1 MDDGSFCVVFR
12 KSMPTE
18 YHEVL
23 EGYLHTVPT
32 EGNQGLL
39 CAFCSSVVAVEP
51 FIQLRLTQPA
61 GEGHILSV
69 RIPSHLVVAIID
81 QRASENPIGFQARVD
96 RLGA

>member
-12 KSMPTE
+12 KSMPAE

-23 EGYLHTVPT
+23 EGYLHPVTT

-39 CAFCSSVVAVEP
+39 CAFCSAVTAAEP
-51 FIQLRLTQPA
+51 FIQLRLTHPSDD
-61 GEGHILSV
+61 GHIFCL

-96 RLGA
+96 QLGA